1 MNKFAVAALS
11 FAAGGL
17 AGFLVGYFITIE
29 KEEGEREVVTAADLK
44 AKEKEDVE
52 SKKPEVEKPEN
63 VVEISSNEAPTDEDE
78 DDPYSKLVSS
88 GPARIARPGQNGVNY
103 SKVREIVVKNGYT
116 DPEDIEA
123 VINDPD
129 NEETYEERLEREA
142 IEDSEAM
149 AEYRRKNK
157 DKIVPI
163 PHDEWDTDFP
173 ESTDEARKAAAREW
187 ARNYVLL
194 PEEDLQGEWTR
205 GLTDETWDHRQIVQY
220 TLMTPDWE
228 ISLWL
233 YPNSMRYR
241 SAVFYSRKWFNE
253 TPKTYTT

>member
-173 ESTDEARKAAAREW
+173 EIVFDHADLHYFT
-187 ARNYVLL
+187 
-194 PEEDLQGEWTR
+194 EDGV
-205 GLTDETWDHRQIVQY
+205 LTDDDGNKIMEYEYMGPKPRQMGWMSNSENVIYIRNNPKETDFQVWKHNC
-220 TLMTPDWE
+220 TFEDW
-228 ISLWL
+228 W
-233 YPNSMRYR
+233 
-241 SAVFYSRKWFNE
+241 A
-253 TPKTYTT
+253 